1 MTVISLAT
9 EHSDPVA
16 PQRMGGGWGAVY
28 FFLCNLPGLN
38 QLCLIALKKSQELPK
53 LHRQQLSALSLIAII
68 TALHIT
74 ASFFFLVKYSVEGKH

>member
-16 PQRMGGGWGAVY
+16 PQRMGGGTVY
-28 FFLCNLPGLN
+28 FFLCNLSGLN

-74 ASFFFLVKYSVEGKH
+74 ASFFPCQVFSGR